1 MKIGDLKFKRHVLF
15 SFMLLVFGA
24 GVYGQ
29 NPTLPSSTAN
39 ASCASCVPAGW
50 QKGPGTPDISNA
62 TTAAT
67 AGSVIGAVLLG
78 FLLYHHYQTDIHVG
92 LVSEM

>member
-1 MKIGDLKFKRHVLF
+1 MKIGNFKLKKQTLI
-15 SFMLLVFGA
+15 SFMFLVFGVT
-24 GVYGQ
+24 VYAQ
-29 NPTLPSSTAN
+29 NATLPSSTAN

-67 AGSVIGAVLLG
+67 AASVIGAGASWVPA
-78 FLLYHHYQTDIHVG
+78 
-92 LVSEM
+92 